1 MLAFLLLAALQPQP
15 AEETPLTLDSSV
27 EAAAEAEGQGAD
39 TTEAPADE
47 APADEA
53 PAPDTTAGASG
64 VSEADVKAVADA
76 LETGFR
82 TCVQQVANRAHVSRA
97 REEAL
102 KKEGVDLDQVAPE
115 EVATYGK
122 GRLPDDRLIAKITS
136 KTGNVWLTAFPDLP
150 QCIVT
155 VSDTAAAPA
164 AREEINTR
172 MSGNKDWSSDSSRS
186 HTANGVE
193 RKAWTQAA
201 GLRGTRLLMQLDGP
215 EAPADGGAGIQAIMT
230 IAFIDAKAN

>member
-1 MLAFLLLAALQPQP
+1 MLAFLLLAALQSQP
-15 AEETPLTLDSSV
+15 ADETPLTLDSSV
-27 EAAAEAEGQGAD
+27 EAAAEAEGQSTDAS
-39 TTEAPADE
+39 EAPASDA
-47 APADEA
+47 AP
-53 PAPDTTAGASG
+53 ASG

-82 TCVQQVANRAHVSRA
+82 ACVQQVANRSHVSRA

-122 GRLPDDRLIAKITS
+122 GRLPDDRLIAKVTS
-136 KTGNVWLTAFPDLP
+136 KAGNVWLTAFPDRP

-172 MSGNKDWSSDSSRS
+172 MAGNKDWSSDSARS
-186 HTANGVE
+186 HVANGVE

-201 GLRGTRLLMQLDGP
+201 GVRDTRLLMQLDGP
-215 EAPADGGAGIQAIMT
+215 EEAAEGGAGIQAIMT
-230 IAFIDAKAN
+230 IAFIDTKAN